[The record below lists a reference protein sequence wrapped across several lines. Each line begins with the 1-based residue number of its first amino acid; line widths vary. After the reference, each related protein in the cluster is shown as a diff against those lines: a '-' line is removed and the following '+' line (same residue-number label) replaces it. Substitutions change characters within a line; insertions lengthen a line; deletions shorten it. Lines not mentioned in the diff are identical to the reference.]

1 MAPHARRPSQLR
13 HLRVPSAPGRGC
25 HGRPGGLG
33 LGVSGSV
40 SPLPPPGAA
49 AVPRPG
55 VRRVLMHS
63 KPLRQALWQH
73 GFGFDPV
80 PSVINKC

>member
-1 MAPHARRPSQLR
+1 MA
-13 HLRVPSAPGRGC
+13 APGGWGRG
-25 HGRPGGLG
+25 RGLG

-55 VRRVLMHS
+55 VRRVLMHR

-73 GFGFDPV
+73 DFGFGPV
-80 PSVINKC
+80 PRVINKC